1 MIHCKI
7 VNILFSLL
15 PINRIRGYLIQNHM
29 LKCPY
34 CVKKLA
40 TASEVKQ
47 LLITEDS
54 PETKTRLWPTIQTR
68 LSHPLEKRKPSR
80 FLHYHWGYAAAGAL
94 VLLVSGVFIFHPIFH
109 HKQNLYFSSSESLQ
123 IQYIKVH
130 NQPANTF
137 YFQSPESDY
146 IFLWAEKKLTEGDSL

>member
-7 VNILFSLL
+7 VNLLFSLL

-34 CVKKLA
+34 CAKKLA
-40 TASEVKQ
+40 SASEVKQ

-54 PETKTRLWPTIQTR
+54 PETKADLWPSLETKLPYPQ
-68 LSHPLEKRKPSR
+68 EKRKSSR
-80 FLHYHWGYAAAGAL
+80 FLTYHWRYAAAGAIA
-94 VLLVSGVFIFHPIFH
+94 LLASGVFIFYSSWH
-109 HKQNLYFSSSESLQ
+109 HKQNDYSVPTKGLQ

-130 NQPANTF
+130 NQPANTY